1 MRLLP
6 GPVSNAVGRVGA
18 AAQNALEVA
27 RFGGLETG
35 EEPSPFEVV
44 ARRRSYRLRRYFPDT
59 AVDDAGP
66 AVLLVPPLMLSADV
80 YDVSPASSAVTNLR
94 DAGVAPWVVDFG
106 APEREEG
113 GLERTLAD
121 HVLAVSDAVDRVR
134 RATGRDVHLA
144 GYSQGG
150 MFAYQCAA
158 YRRSE
163 GIASLVTFGSPVD
176 TRGSL
181 PLGLPPAAVDL
192 IIGPLADILAGHAL
206 PAWASRTGF
215 RLLDPVK
222 SLRQRVEFVL
232 ALHDREG
239 LLAREGQRRFLMSEG
254 WVAWP
259 GPALADL
266 LRQFFVHNRML
277 TGGFIIGDR
286 MATLADVTCPVLTVV
301 GEMDEIAPTKMVRA
315 IAQAA
320 PRAEIRE
327 LPLPAGHFGLVV
339 GGAATRITW
348 PTVAE
353 WVRWKEGEGE
363 EPTNLV
369 DPSTLT
375 DEPEPEV
382 PGLGPLAMHMLEL
395 TAVAGM
401 GAARSAVGVASGTAT
416 AMKALGDEAATQL
429 PRLARLDQVRPHTRI
444 SLGLLLDEQAHRAPG
459 DIFFL
464 FEDRGHTHA
473 AAKYRID
480 SVVRGLISLGVR
492 QGESVGVLMD
502 TRPSAMTVV
511 AAINRLGAVAV
522 LLRPDGPT
530 EIEAEMGRI
539 TRIVSAPELV
549 DVAAGPGLPVLVLGG
564 GGEERDLGD
573 AVIDM
578 ERIDPAAVTL
588 PAWYAPNPGRA
599 GDEAF
604 VVFTG
609 QGSRTR
615 ANRITNGRWAL
626 SAFGTA
632 AAASL
637 SDGDTVYSVTPISHP
652 SGLMTSIG
660 GAVAGG
666 SRIAMASE
674 AFTPERFWNDVR
686 RYGVTVVSYT
696 WTMMHDIVQ
705 APADPAERH
714 HPIRMFIGAGMPSGL
729 WRRLTER
736 LPPARVLEF
745 YASTQGDAVLV
756 HVSGAKPGCKG
767 RRLPGSAQVRLAAYD
782 ADTGEMVLG
791 EDGLAEECAPGHVGL
806 LLSRVRGDELAATS
820 GTLLRGV
827 FGRGDAWLSTGDLFR
842 QDEDG
847 DLWLVD
853 HAAALVHTATGTVAS
868 GPVQDA
874 LGEVEAVDLVVSY
887 GVPAKDGREIA
898 VAAVSLRAAAP
909 PLGPEELELAFAD
922 LDPEHRPTVVRVVD
936 ELPLTTWYRPLT
948 APLREEGLKAAT
960 RARPAWV
967 RRPAGESWQRLTK
980 AQLTKLTTG

>member
-1 MRLLP
+1 
-6 GPVSNAVGRVGA
+6 
-18 AAQNALEVA
+18 
-27 RFGGLETG
+27 
-35 EEPSPFEVV
+35 
-44 ARRRSYRLRRYFPDT
+44 
-59 AVDDAGP
+59 
-66 AVLLVPPLMLSADV
+66 
-80 YDVSPASSAVTNLR
+80 
-94 DAGVAPWVVDFG
+94 
-106 APEREEG
+106 
-113 GLERTLAD
+113 
-121 HVLAVSDAVDRVR
+121 
-134 RATGRDVHLA
+134 RDVHLG

-163 GIASLVTFGSPVD
+163 GIASLITFGSPVD

-192 IIGPLADILAGHAL
+192 IVGPLADVLAGHAL

-239 LLAREGQRRFLMSEG
+239 LLAREGQRRFLMADG

-277 TGGFIIGDR
+277 TGGFLIGDR
-286 MATLADVTCPVLTVV
+286 LATLADVTCPVLTVV
-301 GEMDEIAPTKMVRA
+301 GEVDEIAPTKMVRA

-327 LPLPAGHFGLVV
+327 LSLPAGHFGLVV
-339 GGAATRITW
+339 GGTATRITW

-363 EPTNLV
+363 EPTGLI

-375 DEPEPEV
+375 EEDEPDA

-395 TAVAGM
+395 TAVAGL

-416 AMKALGDEAATQL
+416 AMKALSEEAATQL
-429 PRLARLDQVRPHTRI
+429 PRLARLDQVRPSTRI
-444 SLGLLLDEQAHRAPG
+444 SLGLLLDEQSDRAPE

-492 QGESVGVLMD
+492 QGEPIGVLMG
-502 TRPSAMTVV
+502 TRPSAIALV
-511 AAINRLGAVAV
+511 AALNRLGAVAV
-522 LLRPDGPT
+522 LMRPDGPVAL
-530 EIEAEMGRI
+530 EAGIGRI
-539 TRIVSAPELV
+539 TRVITDPELTG
-549 DVAAGPGLPVLVLGG
+549 VAAQAGVPVLVLGG
-564 GGEERDLGD
+564 GGQERDLGD
-573 AVIDM
+573 AVVDM
-578 ERIDPAAVTL
+578 ERIDPEAVTL
-588 PAWYAPNPGRA
+588 PAWYAPNPGLA
-599 GDEAF
+599 ADEAF

-609 QGSRTR
+609 QGERTR

-632 AAASL
+632 TAASL

-660 GAVAGG
+660 GAIAGG
-666 SRIAMASE
+666 ARIAMAGTST
-674 AFTPERFWNDVR
+674 FDPDRFWNDVR

-696 WTMMHDIVQ
+696 WTMLHDIVE
-705 APADPAERH
+705 APPDAAERH
-714 HPIRMFIGAGMPSGL
+714 HPIRLFIGAGMPGGL
-729 WRRLTER
+729 WRRLTDR

-756 HVSGAKPGCKG
+756 HVSGSKPGCKG
-767 RRLPGSAQVRLAAYD
+767 RRLPGSAQVRLAAYHAD
-782 ADTGEMVLG
+782 AGEMVLG
-791 EDGLAEECAPGHVGL
+791 EDGLARDCVPGHVGL
-806 LLSRVRGDELAATS
+806 LLSRVRADELAATS
-820 GTLLRGV
+820 GALLRGV
-827 FGRGDAWLSTGDLFR
+827 FARGDAWLSTDDLFR
-842 QDEDG
+842 EDEDG

-853 HAAALVHTATGTVAS
+853 HAPALVHTAAGTVAS

-874 LGEVEAVDLVVSY
+874 LGELEAVDLAVAY
-887 GVPAKDGREIA
+887 GVPGTDGEELA
-898 VAAVSLRAAAP
+898 VAAVSLRADGP
-909 PLGPEELELAFAD
+909 PLTPEDLEAALG
-922 LDPEHRPTVVRVVD
+922 LLEPRHRPTVVRVVD
-936 ELPLTTWYRPLT
+936 EIPVTTWFRPLT
-948 APLREEGLKAAT
+948 GPLRDEGLKAAT
-960 RARPAWV
+960 KARPAWV
-967 RRPAGESWQRLTK
+967 RQPGGEAWQRLTR
-980 AQLTKLTTG
+980 AQVTRITAG